1 MSTTITA
8 QMVNE
13 LRGATGAGLLD
24 CKKALT
30 EANGNV
36 ADATTI
42 LRKKLGSKLDKL
54 SSRTT
59 KEGLIESYI
68 HLGGKVGVLIE
79 INCETDFVARNDD
92 FKSFVRDLCLQ
103 IAAANPLYV
112 SRDQVP
118 EADLA
123 KERDIVGASL
133 AGKPPAV
140 VQKIVEGKLENFY
153 STICL
158 LDQPFVKQ
166 NDKSI
171 KELLAAQIAKTGEK
185 ALVFLESLDLQAVG
199 QLPTLLQRR
208 YGLTRLPM
216 VINGEVST
224 DKRQDRVSLFQRT
237 SGFDVMLLSPK
248 AGGVGLTLTA
258 ANHVIHLSRWWNP
271 AVEDQCSDRAYRIG
285 QTKDVHVYYPMAIN
299 PSDPESSFDLK
310 LDQLMTRKRIL
321 SQKLL
326 APPTLTKEDYESLL
340 SDVRG

>member
-1 MSTTITA
+1 MITIITA

-30 EANGNV
+30 EANGSV

-123 KERDIVGASL
+123 KEREIASAAV

-171 KELLAAQIAKTGEK
+171 KELLTAQIAKTGENIVVRRF
-185 ALVFLESLDLQAVG
+185 ARY
-199 QLPTLLQRR
+199 QL
-208 YGLTRLPM
+208 G
-216 VINGEVST
+216 
-224 DKRQDRVSLFQRT
+224 
-237 SGFDVMLLSPK
+237 
-248 AGGVGLTLTA
+248 A
-258 ANHVIHLSRWWNP
+258 
-271 AVEDQCSDRAYRIG
+271 
-285 QTKDVHVYYPMAIN
+285 
-299 PSDPESSFDLK
+299 
-310 LDQLMTRKRIL
+310 
-321 SQKLL
+321 
-326 APPTLTKEDYESLL
+326 
-340 SDVRG
+340 